1 MGIKFSSSDS
11 EALIQAMKNNVVI
24 ANQITDRLS
33 SGCEHLIASLDSG
46 ELSGAAYTAGRG
58 LFSDII
64 IPSINK
70 LRSAVDDIEA
80 ELVSYQ
86 YAHSTIAEFGTLDM
100 DQLKEQLDIK
110 YEMLDQV
117 EEQIRINNAF
127 LAQATALLTGNT
139 FKLWEN
145 NNALDRLKSHLE
157 IGIREIEE
165 KIEKLDWFV
174 SDVSRYFSDSLN
186 VLNLAMEGA
195 KSLSQILVDGNGN
208 YYTIGLNMGW
218 LAQLKGS
225 KISTFGRGEDIKSS
239 LIQQNAQ
246 NFMLS
251 DEGFSYYRNQVIAIL
266 KDKPQDE
273 WPSIIQAYNKS
284 LLFDED
290 GNILHISELQTPE
303 GGLWVVLKNGK
314 VDNPYTQRLNQE
326 INGQFWASLGDNGL
340 KILGG
345 IASILGGT
353 TVFGG
358 SSALSAAGLV
368 LSLPSGGTVTIPA
381 AALASLGFALSGS
394 MVTGG
399 TLAVSDGISNIAAAN
414 AKLTVSFAK
423 GPDERAQSSNNNL
436 SNTNYN
442 IENPESFNN
451 AKITDV
457 EQFLDQYLKGFK
469 KSPLKRGDGV
479 RYYDGR
485 GNSWQLN
492 NGYSNASDTLHGGPY
507 LKTTYNGKVIRIPL
521 SK

>member
-1 MGIKFSSSDS
+1 M
-11 EALIQAMKNNVVI
+11 
-24 ANQITDRLS
+24 
-33 SGCEHLIASLDSG
+33 
-46 ELSGAAYTAGRG
+46 
-58 LFSDII
+58 
-64 IPSINK
+64 
-70 LRSAVDDIEA
+70 
-80 ELVSYQ
+80 
-86 YAHSTIAEFGTLDM
+86 
-100 DQLKEQLDIK
+100 
-110 YEMLDQV
+110 
-117 EEQIRINNAF
+117 
-127 LAQATALLTGNT
+127 
-139 FKLWEN
+139 
-145 NNALDRLKSHLE
+145 KSHLE

-165 KIEKLDWFV
+165 KIEKLEWFV

-186 VLNLAMEGA
+186 VLNLAIEGA
-195 KSLSQILVDGNGN
+195 KSLSQIVVDGNGN

-251 DEGFSYYRNQVIAIL
+251 DEGFSYYRNQVIASL

-394 MVTGG
+394 MAIGG
-399 TLAVSDGISNIAAAN
+399 ALAVSDGISNIAAAN
-414 AKLTVSFAK
+414 ASLTVSFAK
-423 GPDERAQSSNNNL
+423 GPDERAQSSNHNL

-469 KSPLKRGDGV
+469 KSTLKRGDGV